1 MQSKGS
7 PAYKEIINTDL
18 ELSAALKVI
27 ETERNLKLAYIMAN
41 GLEGEKANKYYA
53 ETQINIPQRI
63 L

>member
-27 ETERNLKLAYIMAN
+27 ETERNLKLAYILAN
-41 GLEGEKANKYYA
+41 GLKERKQ
-53 ETQINIPQRI
+53 TNIMLKLR
-63 L
+63 